1 MKKILFGIS
10 LIICGTIG
18 ISALMLVVVISA
30 GELGSINGNSG
41 LFAYLSWYKMTPY
54 FIGFLLM
61 GIIGIIICAVEA
73 YFGKNSK

>member
-18 ISALMLVVVISA
+18 ISALLLVVVISA
-30 GELGSINGNSG
+30 GELGGINGNTG
-41 LFAYLSWYKMTPY
+41 LLSYLNWYKMTPY

-61 GIIGIIICAVEA
+61 GIIGIIVCAVEA
-73 YFGKNSK
+73 YSRNNSK